1 MGKISLSRRA
11 VLKLSL
17 LGGAGV
23 GLSACATR
31 APEVPAATAVPV
43 ATQVPEVS
51 AATAV
56 PEATQVSAVPAA
68 TAVPEATQVPE
79 VSTATT
85 VPEAPTLVP
94 TPAVPDDDDEPTLA
108 QTEGPY
114 YTPNT
119 PERASLLEPGM
130 PGTQLVVSGR
140 VLDTRG
146 APIDRALI
154 DFWHCDAAGQYDN
167 AGYTLRGHQF
177 TDASGQWQLTT
188 ILPGLYPGRTRHIH
202 VKVQAPNQP
211 VLTTQMYFPG
221 EPSNA
226 RDGIYDA
233 SLEMDVKDAAN
244 GKAATFTFVLNM

>member
-1 MGKISLSRRA
+1 MEKKNLSRRA

-17 LGGAGV
+17 LGGASV
-23 GLSACATR
+23 GLAACATN
-31 APEVPAATAVPV
+31 VPAATRVPV
-43 ATQVPEVS
+43 VPT
-51 AATAV
+51 ATALS
-56 PEATQVSAVPAA
+56 EATQA
-68 TAVPEATQVPE
+68 PE

-85 VPEAPTLVP
+85 APEATQMPEAPAATAAPQAPALAP
-94 TPAVPDDDDEPTLA
+94 TPATPDDDDEPTLA

-140 VLDTRG
+140 VVDTQG
-146 APIDRALI
+146 TPIDKALI
-154 DFWHCDAAGQYDN
+154 DFWHCDNAGQYDN

-188 ILPGLYPGRTRHIH
+188 IVPGLYPGRTRHIH

-211 VLTTQMYFPG
+211 VLTTQLYFPG
-221 EPSNA
+221 EPGNA

-233 SLEMDVKDAAN
+233 SLEMDVKDVAD
-244 GKAATFTFVLNM
+244 GKAATFTFVLSM